1 VGHPKKPHDH
11 KQTLFVSEG
20 GARADWIHF
29 DDSRTPFTVTL
40 GLLTVTL
47 GLLTLHQAEASI
59 KHFGCSWTIIQLD
72 NYSVWTIIL
81 TWQTTR
87 RRLTDQDVFR
97 RSPRKKIILYQ
108 TSERCRYSWGSTY
121 WMGFDDDWCLI
132 CGLDVTASSIIIKGV
147 PLYLRITIECQITL
161 RTSLCRVR
169 PT

>member
-1 VGHPKKPHDH
+1 VAILHDDH

-29 DDSRTPFTVTL
+29 DDSRTPFTVK
-40 GLLTVTL
+40 L

-59 KHFGCSWTIIQLD
+59 KHPLFMLHVLWLQLD

-97 RSPRKKIILYQ
+97 RSPGTKSSYIKRRNDVDTLGGALIGWDSMMIGV
-108 TSERCRYSWGSTY
+108 SFVD
-121 WMGFDDDWCLI
+121 WM
-132 CGLDVTASSIIIKGV
+132 
-147 PLYLRITIECQITL
+147 
-161 RTSLCRVR
+161 
-169 PT
+169 